1 LTAKNSIAPCTSLVK
16 ERKGRYT
23 SAMLKRLLL
32 GIISLYQRF
41 VSPFFPPRCRFYP
54 TCSQYGAEAIS
65 KYGPFKGGYLALRR
79 VLRCH
84 PFHPGGF
91 DPVP

>member
-1 LTAKNSIAPCTSLVK
+1 
-16 ERKGRYT
+16 
-23 SAMLKRLLL
+23 MLKRFLLT
-32 GIISLYQRF
+32 IIAFYQRF
-41 VSPFFPPRCRFYP
+41 VSPLFSPRCRFYP

-79 VLRCH
+79 ILRCH